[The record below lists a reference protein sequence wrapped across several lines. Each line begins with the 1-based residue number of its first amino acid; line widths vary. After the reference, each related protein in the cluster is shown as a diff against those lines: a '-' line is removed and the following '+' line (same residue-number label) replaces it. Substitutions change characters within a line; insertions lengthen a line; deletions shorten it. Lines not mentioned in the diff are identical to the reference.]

1 MPRVFFL
8 LFALIVVFHVLRW
21 FFTVALPEIFRVI
34 GMLWDWLV
42 EVASGLCSDL
52 TSSWNALRDRIGTR
66 PDAVTKECHHDDQSL
81 LDSPSDC
88 DIKKQTYISQPSE
101 PMWPFES
108 KNEQAKMPAN
118 NPPSIQTLQASTAQA
133 PGASNVHLE
142 LAKTKTDLS
151 RAKDQLKS
159 HLDTIVKLSNE
170 NDTLK
175 LELAQF
181 QKMSSMHEDQI
192 RILEHK
198 LNDYDQRYHTVL
210 AEIEALKPF
219 AAVKTDQRRMTY
231 SVSPELHRKWQSIMR
246 DTTRLQVVELLG
258 QPSEILTVTEAGAV
272 SPIQMVRKSAPA
284 PRKELCD
291 HVMSLVG
298 MDLRLR
304 ELLRGSG
311 CTAWV
316 YSDDTLA
323 PGVIFFSTESLGG
336 QISRI
341 FPPEC

>member
-34 GMLWDWLV
+34 GLLWDWLV
-42 EVASGLCSDL
+42 EVIAGLYSWSV
-52 TSSWNALRDRIGTR
+52 TSWNSLKGWIAARSGSALEEGDG
-66 PDAVTKECHHDDQSL
+66 ADQSL
-81 LDSPSDC
+81 LDSSAASGIDM
-88 DIKKQTYISQPSE
+88 QANISQPSI
-101 PMWPFES
+101 PMWPFTSDKDEPFKPVIPS
-108 KNEQAKMPAN
+108 AAGQPRPSPSATPSVQAV
-118 NPPSIQTLQASTAQA
+118 QLQAEL
-133 PGASNVHLE
+133 NKVRLE
-142 LAKTKTDLS
+142 LAKAHETLAKAIEESKVKESELS
-151 RAKDQLKS
+151 ALNHYLRSMKEELECAQSELEQL
-159 HLDTIVKLSNE
+159 
-170 NDTLK
+170 
-175 LELAQF
+175 
-181 QKMSSMHEDQI
+181 
-192 RILEHK
+192 R
-198 LNDYDQRYHTVL
+198 
-210 AEIEALKPF
+210 PF
-219 AAVKTDQRRMTY
+219 AAVKSEARRVTY
-231 SVSPELHRKWQSIMR
+231 TVSPELHKKWQSIMR

-323 PGVIFFSTESLGG
+323 PGVIFFSTESVGG

>member
-1 MPRVFFL
+1 MCWVISIIFGL
-8 LFALIVVFHVLRW
+8 VMLFEILKW
-21 FFTVALPEIFRVI
+21 FFNEALPWVFRHI
-34 GMLWDWLV
+34 GMFIDWAK
-42 EVASGLCSDL
+42 EVISGVF
-52 TSSWNALRDRIGTR
+52 SWSVTAWKALAGWVAARSGTT
-66 PDAVTKECHHDDQSL
+66 PVGGQEADQSL
-81 LDSPSDC
+81 LDSSAASAIDM
-88 DIKKQTYISQPSE
+88 QANISQPSI
-101 PMWPFES
+101 PMWPFTSDKDEPFKPVIPS
-108 KNEQAKMPAN
+108 AAGQPRPSPSATPSVQAV
-118 NPPSIQTLQASTAQA
+118 QLQAELNKAK
-133 PGASNVHLE
+133 HE
-142 LAKTKTDLS
+142 LAKAHETLATWNSL
-151 RAKDQLKS
+151 LKS
-159 HLDTIVKLSNE
+159 KD
-170 NDTLK
+170 D
-175 LELAQF
+175 ELAKIFAVIVDKDSELNTLGHQLLSLK
-181 QKMSSMHEDQI
+181 QQ
-192 RILEHK
+192 LECAQGE
-198 LNDYDQRYHTVL
+198 LEQLR
-210 AEIEALKPF
+210 PF
-219 AAVKTDQRRMTY
+219 AAVKSEARRVTY
-231 SVSPELHRKWQSIMR
+231 TVSPELHKKWQSIMR

-323 PGVIFFSTESLGG
+323 PGVIFFSTESVGG

>member
-81 LDSPSDC
+81 LDSPTVC
-88 DIKKQTYISQPSE
+88 DIKNHTYTSQPSK
-101 PMWPFES
+101 PMWPFRSDKDEPFKPVIPS
-108 KNEQAKMPAN
+108 AAGQSRPSPSA
-118 NPPSIQTLQASTAQA
+118 PPSVQAVQLQAELNKAK
-133 PGASNVHLE
+133 HE
-142 LAKTKTDLS
+142 LAK
-151 RAKDQLKS
+151 A
-159 HLDTIVKLSNE
+159 H
-170 NDTLK
+170 
-175 LELAQF
+175 
-181 QKMSSMHEDQI
+181 
-192 RILEHK
+192 
-198 LNDYDQRYHTVL
+198 
-210 AEIEALKPF
+210 EALAKAIEESKVKESELSALNHYVRSMKEELECAQSELEQLRPF
-219 AAVKTDQRRMTY
+219 AAMKSEARRVTY
-231 SVSPELHRKWQSIMR
+231 TVSPELHKKWQSIMR

>member
-34 GMLWDWLV
+34 GLLWDWLV
-42 EVASGLCSDL
+42 EVIAGLYSWSV
-52 TSSWNALRDRIGTR
+52 TSWNSLKGWIAARSGSALEEGDG
-66 PDAVTKECHHDDQSL
+66 ADQSL
-81 LDSPSDC
+81 LDSSAASAIDM
-88 DIKKQTYISQPSE
+88 QANISQPSI
-101 PMWPFES
+101 PMWPFTSDKDEPFKPVIPS
-108 KNEQAKMPAN
+108 AAGQPRPSPSATPSVQAV
-118 NPPSIQTLQASTAQA
+118 QLQAEL
-133 PGASNVHLE
+133 NKVRLE
-142 LAKTKTDLS
+142 LAKAHETLAKAIEESKVKESELS
-151 RAKDQLKS
+151 ALNHYLRSMKEELECAQSELEQL
-159 HLDTIVKLSNE
+159 
-170 NDTLK
+170 
-175 LELAQF
+175 
-181 QKMSSMHEDQI
+181 
-192 RILEHK
+192 R
-198 LNDYDQRYHTVL
+198 
-210 AEIEALKPF
+210 PF
-219 AAVKTDQRRMTY
+219 AAVKSEARRVTY
-231 SVSPELHRKWQSIMR
+231 TVSPELHKKWQSIMR

-323 PGVIFFSTESLGG
+323 PGVIFFSTESVGG

>member
-34 GMLWDWLV
+34 GLLWDWLV
-42 EVASGLCSDL
+42 EVIAGLYSWSV
-52 TSSWNALRDRIGTR
+52 TSWNSLAGWIAARSGTTL
-66 PDAVTKECHHDDQSL
+66 VEGQETDQSL
-81 LDSPSDC
+81 LDSSAASAIDV
-88 DIKKQTYISQPSE
+88 QANISQPSK
-101 PMWPFES
+101 PMWPFLSGKDEPFKPVIPS
-108 KNEQAKMPAN
+108 AAGQPRPSPPT
-118 NPPSIQTLQASTAQA
+118 PPSVQAVQLQAELNKAK
-133 PGASNVHLE
+133 HE
-142 LAKTKTDLS
+142 LAKAHETLATWNSL
-151 RAKDQLKS
+151 LKS
-159 HLDTIVKLSNE
+159 KD
-170 NDTLK
+170 D
-175 LELAQF
+175 ELAKIFAVIVDKDSELNTLGHQLLSLK
-181 QKMSSMHEDQI
+181 QQ
-192 RILEHK
+192 LECAQGE
-198 LNDYDQRYHTVL
+198 LEQLR
-210 AEIEALKPF
+210 PF
-219 AAVKTDQRRMTY
+219 AAVKSEARRITY
-231 SVSPELHRKWQSIMR
+231 TVSPDLHKKWQSIMR

-323 PGVIFFSTESLGG
+323 PGVIFFSTESVGG

>member
-8 LFALIVVFHVLRW
+8 LFALIVGFHVLRW

-34 GMLWDWLV
+34 GLLWDWLV
-42 EVASGLCSDL
+42 EVIAGLYSWSV
-52 TSSWNALRDRIGTR
+52 TSWNSLKGWIAARSGSALEEGDG
-66 PDAVTKECHHDDQSL
+66 ADQSL
-81 LDSPSDC
+81 LDSSAASAIDM
-88 DIKKQTYISQPSE
+88 QANISQPSI
-101 PMWPFES
+101 PMWPFTSDKDEPFKPVIPS
-108 KNEQAKMPAN
+108 AAGQPRPSPSATPSVQAV
-118 NPPSIQTLQASTAQA
+118 QLQAEL
-133 PGASNVHLE
+133 NKVRLE
-142 LAKTKTDLS
+142 LAKAHETLAKAIEESKVKESELS
-151 RAKDQLKS
+151 ALNHYLRSMKEELECAQSELEQL
-159 HLDTIVKLSNE
+159 
-170 NDTLK
+170 
-175 LELAQF
+175 
-181 QKMSSMHEDQI
+181 
-192 RILEHK
+192 R
-198 LNDYDQRYHTVL
+198 
-210 AEIEALKPF
+210 PF
-219 AAVKTDQRRMTY
+219 AAVKSEARRVTY
-231 SVSPELHRKWQSIMR
+231 TVSPELHKKWQSIMR

-323 PGVIFFSTESLGG
+323 PGVIFFSTESVGG